1 MSKAP
6 ASDWPDVSPAGLR
19 NMAEIAAPNNGAV
32 FRAAAD
38 EIERLSARAE
48 TSTPT
53 AGEREDALRRAL
65 EIIALGDAQNPQA
78 QAAEDLIALGFW
90 RDIPEARAALAAQP
104 EPAAQ
109 DIEDAERWCWYHEGD
124 ERVTVLHSE
133 SEAHGEAQQW
143 INENCEPDE
152 EHEYLVAPMK
162 SGLDLLGSPGH
173 IGETIIENI
182 NENLSDEM
190 GAEEDPIDMSK
201 DDIAK
206 LGELVRQFV
215 RSEGKVQWW
224 TIDTKREAKHA
235 ARAATKP
242 QGGA

>member
-6 ASDWPDVSPAGLR
+6 ASDVSPAGLR
-19 NMAEIAAPNNGAV
+19 KMAEIAAPNNGAV

-48 TSTPT
+48 PSTPP

-78 QAAEDLIALGFW
+78 QAAEELIALGFW

-109 DIEDAERWCWYHEGD
+109 DKEDAERLSVSTITRAIQSIKGSTYNLTKD
-124 ERVTVLHSE
+124 ECIFVL
-133 SEAHGEAQQW
+133 
-143 INENCEPDE
+143 
-152 EHEYLVAPMK
+152 
-162 SGLDLLGSPGH
+162 
-173 IGETIIENI
+173 
-182 NENLSDEM
+182 ENLR
-190 GAEEDPIDMSK
+190 
-201 DDIAK
+201 DD
-206 LGELVRQFV
+206 
-215 RSEGKVQWW
+215 
-224 TIDTKREAKHA
+224 A